1 MKTCPEELQG
11 LYDPIEHAVLAE
23 WLRVRPP
30 ACAAEVDPWE
40 VDSGSGSATSAVA
53 PRPDCWGNL
62 DFCRA
67 ADNAVARLVLNAV
80 QGRLPVW
87 AGVDAAGNVF
97 SDRSLEPK
105 RQERLAVLAR
115 FLFEINWA
123 TSGPG
128 YAWPEAYHVGYLP
141 GYDVFVV
148 TASGDCAEVH
158 GYADRTLGAFSGD
171 EGLLDTAL
179 AIIQAEWSRQR
190 AEWDQRRWERVN
202 DPGCFLLEALEAA
215 ADEVWSDVA
224 GEGEAD
230 PEESYEDFDLQ
241 EPIPEEG

>member
-1 MKTCPEELQG
+1 MTAIKERRSSRAFADRPLSPQTLSNLLWAAIGISDPE
-11 LYDPIEHAVLAE
+11 
-23 WLRVRPP
+23 
-30 ACAAEVDPWE
+30 
-40 VDSGSGSATSAVA
+40 SGKLTV
-53 PRPDCWGNL
+53 P
-62 DFCRA
+62 
-67 ADNAVARLVLNAV
+67 NA
-80 QGRLPVW
+80 
-87 AGVDAAGNVF
+87 
-97 SDRSLEPK
+97 RS
-105 RQERLAVLAR
+105 RH
-115 FLFEINWA
+115 EI
-123 TSGPG
+123 
-128 YAWPEAYHVGYLP
+128 
-141 GYDVFVV
+141 DVFVV